1 MVSLSDRQLEIVQHT
16 ARLLP
21 VEKRDVFLQRVG
33 AVLAQ
38 RLKDFDDGD
47 VADAVELAL
56 CGLVQTAAVG

>member
-1 MVSLSDRQLEIVQHT
+1 MISLSDNQLAIVQHT

-33 AVLAQ
+33 AILLQ
-38 RLKDFDDGD
+38 RRQHFDDGD

-56 CGLVQTAAVG
+56 CGLVQRAAVG